1 MNRRHLAAAVLTVVS
16 LAACDGLPFPTTTPP
31 DTTTSAPVTTGATTT
46 AVPAATTLPTMPPS
60 APGGLCRSYEDAVV
74 TGTIVNDEATEISGI
89 VASRTHSDVLWMLND
104 SGGGPFVYAA
114 SVTGEHLGT
123 FEVDTS
129 TFDWEDIAI
138 GPGPDP
144 GVDYLYLG
152 DIGDNLH
159 FRPYVTVQRVAEPT
173 PDPAGGF
180 VASVEEIDLAYP
192 EPGPDAEAMF
202 VDPVTGDLVIAT
214 KPDRGGTS
222 VIYRAPAAGL
232 VDGAT
237 VDLVEIGSLPLDRG
251 VFVTAADIDPT
262 GAVVVFRGYNEVWL
276 WYRTDVAMT
285 ETFSAEPCRT
295 PSTAEVQGEAIS
307 FSGDGLSYFTVSEGG
322 NPDIHFVFSIFD

>member
-1 MNRRHLAAAVLTVVS
+1 
-16 LAACDGLPFPTTTPP
+16 
-31 DTTTSAPVTTGATTT
+31 
-46 AVPAATTLPTMPPS
+46 MPPS

-307 FSGDGLSYFTVSEGG
+307 FRGDGLSYFTVSEGG